1 MISLAGALHLEIL
14 SQYAIIY
21 AKLNQL
27 TKDMTRHNTHERF

>member
-21 AKLNQL
+21 TKLNQL